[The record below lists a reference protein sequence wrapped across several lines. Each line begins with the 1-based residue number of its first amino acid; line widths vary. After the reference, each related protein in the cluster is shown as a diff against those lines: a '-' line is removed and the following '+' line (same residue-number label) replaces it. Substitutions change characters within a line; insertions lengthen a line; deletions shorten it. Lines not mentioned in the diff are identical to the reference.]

1 MPYNKN
7 MKKLELLPEKIS
19 DILSEKLSNP
29 NCIFVFPTDTVMNS
43 WIDWIVL
50 NPSKSGCDAVPF
62 ERFIAWDNF
71 KGTYVAAEQAGK
83 SVIPS
88 ILRKFFVSDLIARIA
103 QKPVA
108 ELLQVLINP
117 ADEYA

>member
-7 MKKLELLPEKIS
+7 MKKLDLLPEKIS

-50 NPSKSGCDAVPF
+50 NPSKSGCEAVPF

-71 KGTYVAAEQAGK
+71 KGTYVAAEQKGK

-88 ILRKFFVSDLIARIA
+88 ILLIAL
-103 QKPVA
+103 
-108 ELLQVLINP
+108 EMS
-117 ADEYA
+117 